1 MKPEINSLR
10 SIVLAGLVLALA
22 TVLPAQ
28 SAGSDTGKATT
39 PPASAPSA
47 QPAPGTTPVGGDSPA
62 PADTKQPATQ
72 QPTSTRPSGK
82 SSPDATSKEPA
93 PGTTPVGG
101 DIPAKSADLEKVVP
115 VGGDLIKVKPG
126 SVEDVSAV
134 GNRDIGGRG
143 LGNWYSTDTEIK
155 MGKTYADEIEKSSK
169 FITDPVVTEY
179 VNRIGQNIVKN
190 SDCKVP
196 FTIKVLDSDEINAF
210 ALPGGFFYVNSG
222 LILNAD
228 EEAELA
234 GVMAHETAH
243 VCAHHAVREM
253 TRMNYAQ
260 LGTIPLI
267 FIGGWTG
274 YGIYEAASIGI
285 PITFMKFSREFEAQA
300 DYLGV
305 QYMYRAGYD
314 PQAFITFF
322 EKIQALEKRKP
333 GAVAKVFADHPQT
346 PDRILHTQEE
356 IARILPARD
365 EYMVTT
371 SEFDDVKARLARIEN
386 KRRLTDTKGVTRPSL
401 RRASTGTD
409 SGSSPA
415 RPTTAR
421 VPTTSPRCIAAT
433 TRTKSDALQGGR
445 QSRKGTAQPERVLLL
460 VLSAASLYIGCG
472 RQLHSIHEENCHFRG
487 GLCLHSAADEDRQS
501 DASRAAARHRV
512 CPQSPAGHRVQRQ
525 RHHHGGQSPDRD
537 TS

>member
-1 MKPEINSLR
+1 MRKESNGSRFVWLG
-10 SIVLAGLVLALA
+10 ALVFALTA
-22 TVLPAQ
+22 TLGAQ
-28 SAGSDTGKATT
+28 STSSTPTPSDSSQT
-39 PPASAPSA
+39 A
-47 QPAPGTTPVGGDSPA
+47 QPAPGTTPVAGDATPPPPSA
-62 PADTKQPATQ
+62 TADSDKQTKE
-72 QPTSTRPSGK
+72 SGK
-82 SSPDATSKEPA
+82 KGKKGDKNEDKSK
-93 PGTTPVGG
+93 PGTEPVKGNVNV
-101 DIPAKSADLEKVVP
+101 DPDKVVP
-115 VGGDLIKVKPG
+115 VGGDLRKVKSG
-126 SVEDVSAV
+126 SIQDVNAV

-155 MGKTYADEIEKSSK
+155 MGKTYADEIEKSSR
-169 FITDPVVTEY
+169 FITDPVITEY
-179 VNRIGQNIVKN
+179 VNRVGQNIVKN

-243 VCAHHAVREM
+243 VCAHHAVRQM

-267 FIGGWTG
+267 FMGGWTG

-285 PITFMKFSREFEAQA
+285 PITFMRFSREFESEA
-300 DYLGV
+300 DFLGV

-346 PDRILHTQEE
+346 PDRILHSQEE
-356 IARILPARD
+356 IARFLPARD

-371 SEFDDVKARLARIEN
+371 SEFDDIKARLARIEN
-386 KRRLTDTKGVTRPSL
+386 KRRLTDSKGNAKPSL
-401 RRASTGTD
+401 RRASTGPDETGQGD
-409 SGSSPA
+409 GNSSA
-415 RPTTAR
+415 DDRPT
-421 VPTTSPRCIAAT
+421 
-433 TRTKSDALQGGR
+433 
-445 QSRKGTAQPERVLLL
+445 
-460 VLSAASLYIGCG
+460 
-472 RQLHSIHEENCHFRG
+472 LHR
-487 GLCLHSAADEDRQS
+487 
-501 DASRAAARHRV
+501 
-512 CPQSPAGHRVQRQ
+512 
-525 RHHHGGQSPDRD
+525 RD
-537 TS
+537 DQN